1 MNSLL
6 QRWLLLAPREQ
17 WLTYAGA
24 MALVGMLYMLLLGDP
39 LTQRGAQQQTLQRS
53 AEARQQTA
61 QVGLADLQAQLAA
74 DPNLPYR
81 SALLAAQAGGEQLIG
96 EIDRDTAGLM
106 PAAKMRGVLEELLR
120 SQANLRLLSLHS
132 FSEPLQLPA
141 VATASASASATA
153 PAANNPASTGEAP
166 LTLYKQGLKLSLE
179 GGYFDLLGYLQAIQA
194 SGWRLH
200 WDSLDY
206 RVGKEAGAPAT
217 ITLVLYTLSREAGW
231 IGV

>member
-1 MNSLL
+1 MNNLL

-17 WLTYAGA
+17 WLSYAGA
-24 MALVGMLYMLLLGDP
+24 VALVGMLYMLLLGDP
-39 LTQRGAQQQTLQRS
+39 LTQRGAQQQAFLRS
-53 AEARQQTA
+53 AEARQQAA

-120 SQANLRLLSLHS
+120 TQANLRLLSLQS

-141 VATASASASATA
+141 VA
-153 PAANNPASTGEAP
+153 PAAAAGNPAAVEAP
-166 LTLYKQGLKLSLE
+166 LTLYKHGLKLSLE
-179 GGYFDLLGYLQAIQA
+179 GGYFDLLSYLQAIQA

-206 RVGKEAGAPAT
+206 QVGKEAGAPAT

>member
-53 AEARQQTA
+53 AEARQLRL

-81 SALLAAQAGGEQLIG
+81 SVLLAAQAGGEQLIG

-106 PAAKMRGVLEELLR
+106 PAAQMRGVLEELLR

-141 VATASASASATA
+141 VATASATA
-153 PAANNPASTGEAP
+153 PAANNPANTGEAP

-179 GGYFDLLGYLQAIQA
+179 GGYFDLLSYLQAIQA

>member
-1 MNSLL
+1 MNNLL

-17 WLTYAGA
+17 WLSYAGA
-24 MALVGMLYMLLLGDP
+24 VALVGMLYMLLLGDP
-39 LTQRGAQQQTLQRS
+39 LTQRGAQQQALLRS
-53 AEARQQTA
+53 AEARQQAA

-81 SALLAAQAGGEQLIG
+81 TALLAAQAGGEQLIG

-120 SQANLRLLSLHS
+120 TQANLRLLSLQS

-141 VATASASASATA
+141 VATAAAAGN
-153 PAANNPASTGEAP
+153 PAAAEAP
-166 LTLYKQGLKLSLE
+166 LTLYKHGLKLSLE
-179 GGYFDLLGYLQAIQA
+179 GGYFDLLSYLQAIQA

-206 RVGKEAGAPAT
+206 QVGKEAGAPAT

>member
-1 MNSLL
+1 MNNLL

-24 MALVGMLYMLLLGDP
+24 VALVGMLYMLLLGDP
-39 LTQRGAQQQTLQRS
+39 LAQRSAQQQSVQRS
-53 AEARQQTA
+53 AEARQQAA

-141 VATASASASATA
+141 VATASAPATDSPASA
-153 PAANNPASTGEAP
+153 GEAP

-179 GGYFDLLGYLQAIQA
+179 GGYFDLLSYLQAIQA

-206 RVGKEAGAPAT
+206 QVGKEAGAPAT

>member
-1 MNSLL
+1 MNNLL

-24 MALVGMLYMLLLGDP
+24 MALVGMLYMLVLGDP
-39 LTQRGAQQQTLQRS
+39 LTQRGAQQQALQRS
-53 AEARQQTA
+53 AEARQQVA

-120 SQANLRLLSLHS
+120 TQANLRLLSLQS

-141 VATASASASATA
+141 VATAAAAGNPATA
-153 PAANNPASTGEAP
+153 EAP
-166 LTLYKQGLKLSLE
+166 LTLYKHGLKLSLE
-179 GGYFDLLGYLQAIQA
+179 GGYFDLLSYLQAIQA

-206 RVGKEAGAPAT
+206 QVSKEAGAPAT

>member
-1 MNSLL
+1 MNNLL

-17 WLTYAGA
+17 WLSYAGA
-24 MALVGMLYMLLLGDP
+24 VALVGMLYMLLLGDP
-39 LTQRGAQQQTLQRS
+39 LTQRGAQQQALLRS
-53 AEARQQTA
+53 AEARQQAA

-81 SALLAAQAGGEQLIG
+81 TALLAAQAGGEQLIG

-120 SQANLRLLSLHS
+120 TQANLRLLSLQS

-141 VATASASASATA
+141 VATAAAAGNPATA
-153 PAANNPASTGEAP
+153 EAP
-166 LTLYKQGLKLSLE
+166 LTLYKHGLKLSLE
-179 GGYFDLLGYLQAIQA
+179 GGYFDLLSYLQAIQA

-206 RVGKEAGAPAT
+206 QVGKEAGAPAT

>member
-1 MNSLL
+1 MNNLL

-24 MALVGMLYMLLLGDP
+24 MALVGMLYMLVLGDP
-39 LTQRGAQQQTLQRS
+39 LTQRGAQQQALQRS
-53 AEARQQTA
+53 AEARQQAA

-120 SQANLRLLSLHS
+120 TQANLRLLSLQS

-141 VATASASASATA
+141 VATAAAAGNPATA
-153 PAANNPASTGEAP
+153 AEAP
-166 LTLYKQGLKLSLE
+166 LTLYKHGLKLSLE
-179 GGYFDLLGYLQAIQA
+179 GGYFDLLSYLQAIQA

-200 WDSLDY
+200 
-206 RVGKEAGAPAT
+206 
-217 ITLVLYTLSREAGW
+217 
-231 IGV
+231 

>member
-1 MNSLL
+1 MRARSMNNLL

-24 MALVGMLYMLLLGDP
+24 MALVGMLYMLVLCDP
-39 LTQRGAQQQTLQRS
+39 LTQRGAQQQALQRS
-53 AEARQQTA
+53 AEARQQAA

-120 SQANLRLLSLHS
+120 SQANLRLLSLQS
-132 FSEPLQLPA
+132 KRRFA
-141 VATASASASATA
+141 WV
-153 PAANNPASTGEAP
+153 
-166 LTLYKQGLKLSLE
+166 
-179 GGYFDLLGYLQAIQA
+179 
-194 SGWRLH
+194 
-200 WDSLDY
+200 
-206 RVGKEAGAPAT
+206 
-217 ITLVLYTLSREAGW
+217 
-231 IGV
+231 

>member
-1 MNSLL
+1 MGG
-6 QRWLLLAPREQ
+6 QH
-17 WLTYAGA
+17 
-24 MALVGMLYMLLLGDP
+24 ALVRHRQGVFIPFQALADLH
-39 LTQRGAQQQTLQRS
+39 T
-53 AEARQQTA
+53 RQQAA

-81 SALLAAQAGGEQLIG
+81 TALLAAQAGGEQLIG

-120 SQANLRLLSLHS
+120 TQANLRLLSLQS

-141 VATASASASATA
+141 VATAAAAGNPATA
-153 PAANNPASTGEAP
+153 AEAP
-166 LTLYKQGLKLSLE
+166 LTLYKHGLKLRLE
-179 GGYFDLLGYLQAIQA
+179 GGYFDLLAYLQAIQA

-206 RVGKEAGAPAT
+206 QVGKAGAPAS
-217 ITLVLYTLSREAGW
+217 ISLVLYTLSREAGW

>member
-1 MNSLL
+1 MNNLL

-24 MALVGMLYMLLLGDP
+24 VALVGMLYMLLLGDP
-39 LTQRGAQQQTLQRS
+39 LTQRSAQQQSVQRS
-53 AEARQQTA
+53 AEARQQAA

-141 VATASASASATA
+141 VASASASATA
-153 PAANNPASTGEAP
+153 PAPAPGSPASAGEAP

-179 GGYFDLLGYLQAIQA
+179 GGYFDLLSYLQAIQA

-200 WDSLDY
+200 WAGMVY
-206 RVGKEAGAPAT
+206 KVGKEAAGPAT
-217 ITLVLYTLSREAGW
+217 IPLVPFTLSGEPGGL
-231 IGV
+231 GV